1 MEKKLVCPN
10 CGEPFEIDEKGYA
23 AIAKQVRDKEF
34 KEELT
39 RQQTS
44 LEAEKRTALELAK
57 SQTAEAYEKQL
68 AAKEAEILKLKAQ
81 SEQAGKQQELAV
93 AKAEAAL
100 KEQMQEKIRR
110 QQDELAELKAQTE
123 QAGKEQELAVA
134 QAEAV
139 LKEQLQGK
147 IQRQQDELA
156 ELRAQTEL
164 TKKQAELAEKQ
175 AAQQEKTLRESHN
188 AQMKQQRESYDM
200 QLKQQQESYGM
211 QLKQQQASMTELKER
226 YEAQLKQQE
235 QSMKERYE
243 AERQL
248 EEKAVR
254 ERYEIQLRDK
264 DEMIEYYRDLKAKQ
278 STKMVGETLEQHC
291 EVSFNQVR
299 AIGFQNAYFE
309 KDNEVSRSGSKGDYI
324 FRDYDENGL
333 EYISIMFEMKNE
345 NETTATKHKNADFLK
360 ELDKDRREKG
370 CEYAVLVTLLEADND
385 YYNTGIVDMS
395 HKYPKMYVIRPQFF
409 IQIITIL
416 RNAAMNSL
424 QYKRELEALR
434 NQNLD
439 ITHFEEKLLDF
450 KDKFGRNY
458 TLASDRFQ
466 KAIDEIDKTID
477 HLQKVK
483 DNLLASENNLRL
495 ANNKLD
501 DLTIKKL
508 TWKNPTMQEKFAE
521 ARTAGLL
528 EKEQEKSE
536 AGQDAE

>member
-1 MEKKLVCPN
+1 MEKRLVCPN

-23 AIAKQVRDKEF
+23 AIARQVRDKEF
-34 KEELT
+34 KEELA
-39 RQQTS
+39 RQQAS
-44 LEAEKRTALELAK
+44 LEAEKRTALDLAK
-57 SQTAEAYEKQL
+57 SQTAETYEKQL

-81 SEQAGKQQELAV
+81 G
-93 AKAEAAL
+93 
-100 KEQMQEKIRR
+100 
-110 QQDELAELKAQTE
+110 E

-134 QAEAV
+134 KAEAV
-139 LKEQLQGK
+139 LKEQLQEK
-147 IQRQQDELA
+147 IQCQQA
-156 ELRAQTEL
+156 ELTELKAQTEL
-164 TKKQAELAEKQ
+164 TKRQAELAEKQ
-175 AAQQEKTLRESHN
+175 AVQQEKTLRESLD
-188 AQMKQQRESYDM
+188 AQLKQQRESYDM
-200 QLKQQQESYGM
+200 QLKQQQ
-211 QLKQQQASMTELKER
+211 ASMAELKER

-235 QSMKERYE
+235 RSMKERYE

-248 EEKAVR
+248 EEKAVK
-254 ERYEIQLRDK
+254 ERYEIQLKDK

-324 FRDYDENGL
+324 FRDYDKNGL

-424 QYKRELEALR
+424 QYKRELETVR

-495 ANNKLD
+495 ASNKLD

-508 TWKNPTMQEKFAE
+508 TWKNPTMQEKFAK
-521 ARTAGLL
+521 AQAAGQWT
-528 EKEQEKSE
+528 KNPDQEE

>member
-34 KEELT
+34 KEELS
-39 RQQTS
+39 RQQAS
-44 LEAEKRTALELAK
+44 FESEKKTALELAK
-57 SQTAEAYEKQL
+57 AQTAENYEKQL
-68 AAKEAEILKLKAQ
+68 AAREAEILKLKAQ
-81 SEQAGKQQELAV
+81 SEQAGK
-93 AKAEAAL
+93 
-100 KEQMQEKIRR
+100 
-110 QQDELAELKAQTE
+110 
-123 QAGKEQELAVA
+123 EQELAVTK
-134 QAEAV
+134 AEAAV
-139 LKEQLQGK
+139 KERLQEQLQS
-147 IQRQQDELA
+147 QQKEL
-156 ELRAQTEL
+156 TEL
-164 TKKQAELAEKQ
+164 KAQAELAKRQAELAGTQ
-175 AAQQEKTLRESHN
+175 AAKQEKTL
-188 AQMKQQRESYDM
+188 RESYDM
-200 QLKQQQESYGM
+200 QLKQQQD
-211 QLKQQQASMTELKER
+211 SMAELKER
-226 YEAQLKQQE
+226 YEEQLKQQDSMAELKARSEEQLKQQE

-243 AERQL
+243 AEQKL
-248 EEKAVR
+248 QEQAVK
-254 ERYEIQLRDK
+254 ERYEIQLKDK
-264 DEMIEYYRDLKAKQ
+264 EEMIEYYRDLKAKQ

-309 KDNEVSRSGSKGDYI
+309 KDNEVSKSGSKGDYI

-360 ELDKDRREKG
+360 ELDKDRKEKG

-385 YYNTGIVDMS
+385 FYNTGIVDMS

-424 QYKRELEALR
+424 QYKRELEAVR

-439 ITHFEEKLLDF
+439 ITRFEEKLLDF

-521 ARTAGLL
+521 ARAAELLSKNPDQAG
-528 EKEQEKSE
+528 S
-536 AGQDAE
+536 GQDAE

>member
-1 MEKKLVCPN
+1 
-10 CGEPFEIDEKGYA
+10 
-23 AIAKQVRDKEF
+23 
-34 KEELT
+34 
-39 RQQTS
+39 
-44 LEAEKRTALELAK
+44 
-57 SQTAEAYEKQL
+57 
-68 AAKEAEILKLKAQ
+68 
-81 SEQAGKQQELAV
+81 
-93 AKAEAAL
+93 
-100 KEQMQEKIRR
+100 
-110 QQDELAELKAQTE
+110 
-123 QAGKEQELAVA
+123 
-134 QAEAV
+134 
-139 LKEQLQGK
+139 
-147 IQRQQDELA
+147 
-156 ELRAQTEL
+156 
-164 TKKQAELAEKQ
+164 
-175 AAQQEKTLRESHN
+175 
-188 AQMKQQRESYDM
+188 
-200 QLKQQQESYGM
+200 
-211 QLKQQQASMTELKER
+211 MTELKER

-243 AERQL
+243 AECQL
-248 EEKAVR
+248 QEKAVK
-254 ERYEIQLRDK
+254 ERYEIQLKDK

-309 KDNEVSRSGSKGDYI
+309 KDNEVSKSGSKGDYI

-370 CEYAVLVTLLEADND
+370 CEYAVLVTLLEGDND

-395 HKYPKMYVIRPQFF
+395 HRYPKMYVIRPQFF

-424 QYKRELEALR
+424 QYKRELETMR

-521 ARTAGLL
+521 ARAAVIP
-528 EKEQEKSE
+528 EK
-536 AGQDAE
+536 GQAESGQNAD

>member
-23 AIAKQVRDKEF
+23 AIAKQVRDREF

-39 RQQTS
+39 RQQAS
-44 LEAEKRTALELAK
+44 LEAEKKTALELAK
-57 SQTAEAYEKQL
+57 SQTAESYEKQL
-68 AAKEAEILKLKAQ
+68 AAKETEILKLKAQ
-81 SEQAGKQQELAV
+81 GEQAGKQQELAV
-93 AKAEAAL
+93 A
-100 KEQMQEKIRR
+100 R
-110 QQDELAELKAQTE
+110 
-123 QAGKEQELAVA
+123 
-134 QAEAV
+134 AEAV
-139 LKEQLQGK
+139 LKEQLQER
-147 IQRQQDELA
+147 IQRQQDEIA
-156 ELRAQTEL
+156 ELKAQAEITR
-164 TKKQAELAEKQ
+164 KQAELAEKQ
-175 AAQQEKTLRESHN
+175 TALQEKNLRESL
-188 AQMKQQRESYDM
+188 ATQLKQKRESYDM
-200 QLKQQQESYGM
+200 QMKQQQESYGM

-226 YEAQLKQQE
+226 YEAQLRQQE
-235 QSMKERYE
+235 QAMKERYE
-243 AERQL
+243 AERRL
-248 EEKAVR
+248 EEKAVK
-254 ERYEIQLRDK
+254 EHYEIQLKDK

-309 KDNEVSRSGSKGDYI
+309 KDNEVSKSGSKGDYI

-370 CEYAVLVTLLEADND
+370 CEYAVLVTLLEADSD

-424 QYKRELEALR
+424 QYKRELETMR

-439 ITHFEEKLLDF
+439 ITRFEEKLLDF

-466 KAIDEIDKTID
+466 KAIDEIEKTID

-483 DNLLASENNLRL
+483 DHLLASENNLRL

-521 ARTAGLL
+521 ARAAELLSKNPDQAG
-528 EKEQEKSE
+528 S
-536 AGQDAE
+536 GQDPE

>member
-23 AIAKQVRDKEF
+23 AIAKQVRDREF
-34 KEELT
+34 KEELS
-39 RQQTS
+39 RQQAS
-44 LEAEKRTALELAK
+44 FESEKKTALELAK
-57 SQTAEAYEKQL
+57 AQTAENYEKQL
-68 AAKEAEILKLKAQ
+68 AAREAEILKLKAQ
-81 SEQAGKQQELAV
+81 SEQAGKAQELAV
-93 AKAEAAL
+93 TKAEAAI
-100 KEQMQEKIRR
+100 KEQLQEQIQS
-110 QQDELAELKAQTE
+110 QQKELTELKAQ
-123 QAGKEQELAVA
+123 AELA
-134 QAEAV
+134 
-139 LKEQLQGK
+139 K
-147 IQRQQDELA
+147 
-156 ELRAQTEL
+156 T
-164 TKKQAELAEKQ
+164 QAELAGKQ
-175 AAQQEKTLRESHN
+175 AAKQEQTLRES
-188 AQMKQQRESYDM
+188 YDVR
-200 QLKQQQESYGM
+200 LKQQQENYGM
-211 QLKQQQASMTELKER
+211 QLKQQRESYAVQLEQQKENYGAQLKQQQDSMAELKAR
-226 YEAQLKQQE
+226 YEEQLKQQE
-235 QSMKERYE
+235 QAMKERYE
-243 AERQL
+243 AEQKL
-248 EEKAVR
+248 QEQAVK
-254 ERYEIQLRDK
+254 ERYEIQLKDK
-264 DEMIEYYRDLKAKQ
+264 EEMIEYYRDLKAKQ

-309 KDNEVSRSGSKGDYI
+309 KDNEVSKSGSKGDYI

-360 ELDKDRREKG
+360 ELDKDRNEKG

-385 YYNTGIVDMS
+385 FYNTGIVDMS

-424 QYKRELEALR
+424 QYKRELEAVR

-521 ARTAGLL
+521 ARAGRL
-528 EKEQEKSE
+528 SE
-536 AGQDAE
+536 REAASGKQQSGQK

>member
-23 AIAKQVRDKEF
+23 AIAKQVRDREF
-34 KEELT
+34 KEELS
-39 RQQTS
+39 RQQAS
-44 LEAEKRTALELAK
+44 FESEKKTVLELAK
-57 SQTAEAYEKQL
+57 AQTAENYEKQL
-68 AAKEAEILKLKAQ
+68 AAREAEILKLKAQ
-81 SEQAGKQQELAV
+81 SEQAGKAQELAV
-93 AKAEAAL
+93 TKAEAAI
-100 KEQMQEKIRR
+100 KEQLQEQLRS
-110 QQDELAELKAQTE
+110 QQKELTELKAQ
-123 QAGKEQELAVA
+123 AELA
-134 QAEAV
+134 
-139 LKEQLQGK
+139 K
-147 IQRQQDELA
+147 
-156 ELRAQTEL
+156 T
-164 TKKQAELAEKQ
+164 QAELAGKQ
-175 AAQQEKTLRESHN
+175 AAKQEQTLRES
-188 AQMKQQRESYDM
+188 YDVR
-200 QLKQQQESYGM
+200 LKQQQENYGM
-211 QLKQQQASMTELKER
+211 QLKQQRESYAVQLEQQKENYGAQLKQQQDSMAELKAR
-226 YEAQLKQQE
+226 YEEQLKQQE
-235 QSMKERYE
+235 QAMKERYE
-243 AERQL
+243 AEQKL
-248 EEKAVR
+248 QEQAVK
-254 ERYEIQLRDK
+254 ERYEIQLKDK
-264 DEMIEYYRDLKAKQ
+264 EEMIEYYRDLKAKQ

-309 KDNEVSRSGSKGDYI
+309 KDNEVSKSGSKGDYI

-360 ELDKDRREKG
+360 ELDKDRKEKG

-385 YYNTGIVDMS
+385 FYNTGIVDMS

-424 QYKRELEALR
+424 QYKRELEAVR

-521 ARTAGLL
+521 ARAERLSEREAASG
-528 EKEQEKSE
+528 EQQS
-536 AGQDAE
+536 GQK

>member
-39 RQQTS
+39 RQQAS

-57 SQTAEAYEKQL
+57 SRTAETYEKQL
-68 AAKEAEILKLKAQ
+68 AAKEAEILKLKAR
-81 SEQAGKQQELAV
+81 SEQAEKQQELAV
-93 AKAEAAL
+93 ARAEAAL
-100 KEQMQEKIRR
+100 KEQLE
-110 QQDELAELKAQTE
+110 E
-123 QAGKEQELAVA
+123 
-134 QAEAV
+134 
-139 LKEQLQGK
+139 K
-147 IQRQQDELA
+147 IQRQQA
-156 ELRAQTEL
+156 ELTELKAQTEL

-175 AAQQEKTLRESHN
+175 VAQQEKTLRESLD
-188 AQMKQQRESYDM
+188 AQLKQQRES
-200 QLKQQQESYGM
+200 
-211 QLKQQQASMTELKER
+211 

-248 EEKAVR
+248 QEKAVK
-254 ERYEIQLRDK
+254 ERYEIQLKDK

-309 KDNEVSRSGSKGDYI
+309 KDNEISKSGSKGDYI

-370 CEYAVLVTLLEADND
+370 CEYAVLVTLLEGDND

-395 HKYPKMYVIRPQFF
+395 HRYPKMYVIRPQFF

-424 QYKRELEALR
+424 QYKRELETMR

-439 ITHFEEKLLDF
+439 ITRFEEKLLDF

-521 ARTAGLL
+521 ARAAVIP
-528 EKEQEKSE
+528 EK
-536 AGQDAE
+536 GQAESGQNAD

>member
-1 MEKKLVCPN
+1 MMEKRLICPN

-34 KEELT
+34 KAELT
-39 RQQTS
+39 RQQAS
-44 LEAEKRTALELAK
+44 MESEKKTALELAK
-57 SQTAEAYEKQL
+57 SQTAESYEKKL
-68 AAKEAEILKLKAQ
+68 ATKQAEIQALIAQ
-81 SEQAGKQQELAV
+81 SEQEKKDQELAAAQAEASLKEQFREQLNQKDKKISELQAQGEQNQKDQELAV

-100 KEQMQEKIRR
+100 KEQLQEKLNR
-110 QQDELAELKAQTE
+110 QEKELAELH
-123 QAGKEQELAVA
+123 A
-134 QAEAV
+134 QA
-139 LKEQLQGK
+139 
-147 IQRQQDELA
+147 
-156 ELRAQTEL
+156 EL
-164 TKKQAELAEKQ
+164 TKKQAKVDADQ
-175 AAQQEKTLRESHN
+175 AKYKEKTL
-188 AQMKQQRESYDM
+188 RESYDM
-200 QLKQQQESYGM
+200 QLKQQKES
-211 QLKQQQASMTELKER
+211 

-248 EEKAVR
+248 EEKSVK
-254 ERYEIQLRDK
+254 ERYEIQLKDK
-264 DEMIEYYRDLKAKQ
+264 DELIEYYRDLKSKQ

-291 EVSFNQVR
+291 EISFNQVR

-309 KDNEVSRSGSKGDYI
+309 KDNEISKSGSKGDYI

-370 CEYAVLVTLLEADND
+370 CEYAVLVTLLEAEND

-409 IQIITIL
+409 IQMITIL

-424 QYKRELEALR
+424 QYKRELEALQ

-439 ITHFEEKLLDF
+439 ITHFEEKLMDF

-458 TLASDRFQ
+458 TLASERFQ
-466 KAIDEIDKTID
+466 KAVDEIDKTID

-495 ANNKLD
+495 ANNKLE

-508 TWKNPTMQEKFAE
+508 TWKNPTMQEEFAKVRE
-521 ARTAGLL
+521 AAQL
-528 EKEQEKSE
+528 EQQKESNQPDQK
-536 AGQDAE
+536 AETERITDSSGTDE